1 MLAATLHN
9 IFRVLLNVFKNKQ
22 TAFPEDEVSYP
33 IWELVRDVFRP
44 ISGGLDVDISSH
56 PPLFFSLV
64 STLK

>member
-22 TAFPEDEVSYP
+22 TAFLEDEVSYP

-44 ISGGLDVDISSH
+44 ISGWPGR
-56 PPLFFSLV
+56 
-64 STLK
+64 